1 MEQDINKAPD
11 DDAIAACKVLGK
23 ALVQSIQFSI
33 NQKISPK
40 GSKKLST
47 RRKIRWVLI
56 AAYKEG

>member
-11 DDAIAACKVLGK
+11 DDAITACKALGK

-40 GSKKLST
+40 GSENLST
-47 RRKIRWVLI
+47 HRKIRWVLI
-56 AAYKEG
+56 AVYK